1 MFSDSSYWVLNY
13 RIRNNHLNY
22 SNKLFFSTYDRG
34 QSVVQ
39 KILLKDIDVL
49 NIIIPS
55 YVPDADKIALI
66 DEHLKSSSNANFYSL
81 TLQYIPI
88 STVL

>member
-39 KILLKDIDVL
+39 KILLKDIDIL
-49 NIIIPS
+49 N
-55 YVPDADKIALI
+55 DCGK
-66 DEHLKSSSNANFYSL
+66 
-81 TLQYIPI
+81 
-88 STVL
+88 